1 VNKELFWVFIPA
13 RSKSKSIKNKNI
25 KLLNGKPIIAYS
37 IIVAKK
43 LKSVSKIVV
52 SSDSKNYLKISKKY
66 GSNFLHLRTKKLSGD
81 KTTDLEVFFN
91 FIKDLKK
98 LKIKP
103 PRYFIHLRP
112 TTPLRSKSIINKAI
126 KFFLKHSNKCS
137 SLRSVSLM
145 SNPSFKTMRILK
157 GRLCSIINNDFKLD
171 KYNKP
176 KEFFPKTYLP
186 NGYIDIVKTS
196 NIIKKKLHGSN
207 VLPYIIKEF
216 NSDIDSMKDYN
227 YVKYKLRKK

>member
-1 VNKELFWVFIPA
+1 MNKELFWVFIPA

-43 LKSVSKIVV
+43 LKFVSKIVV

-112 TTPLRSKSIINKAI
+112 RSKSIINKAI
-126 KFFLKHSNKCS
+126 KFFLKNSNKCS

>member
-1 VNKELFWVFIPA
+1 MKKELFWVFIPA
-13 RSKSKSIKNKNI
+13 RSGSKSIKNKNI
-25 KLLNGKPIIAYS
+25 KLLNGKPILAYS

-43 LKSVSKIVV
+43 LKFVSKIVV
-52 SSDSKNYLKISKKY
+52 SSDSKNYLKIAKKY
-66 GSNFLHLRTKKLSGD
+66 GSNFLHLRSKKLSGD
-81 KTTDLEVFFN
+81 KTTDFEVFSN
-91 FIKDLKK
+91 FINHLKK

-103 PRYFIHLRP
+103 PKYFIHLRP
-112 TTPLRSKSIINKAI
+112 TTPLRNKSIINKAVN
-126 KFFLKHSNKCS
+126 FFLKNSNKCS
-137 SLRSVSLM
+137 SMRSVSLM

-157 GRLCSIINNDFKLD
+157 KRLCSVINNDFQLD

-186 NGYIDIVKTS
+186 NGYIDIVKSS

-216 NSDIDSMKDYN
+216 NSDIDSIKDYN
-227 YVKYKLRKK
+227 YVKYKTKKK